1 MPQAIEL
8 LRQGKSEEL
17 WQMCC
22 GYLKLDLDHFMEVQ
36 TRLLEEQ
43 LVLLNNCALGQKI
56 MKGARPRTIQEFR
69 KQVPL
74 TSYDDYAPDFMEKR
88 EDILPDKQ
96 IFWVRTSGRTGD
108 YPCKW
113 VPMSYKYAHELSI
126 ILYGVGMLS
135 CCQNWGD
142 VSKIPDHIKL
152 LYSVA
157 PRPYIS
163 GTFADLLR
171 LQTPLDYLPNLEE
184 SEKLTFEERVR
195 LGFEQAMSQG
205 LDYFFGLSL
214 VLVMVGEKLRESSNN
229 INILSLLK
237 KPKALT
243 RIIKGK
249 IHSKIENRELLPKDL
264 WKLRGI
270 IGSGVDSWIHK
281 DKIYRYWGKYPL
293 DIYSATE
300 SGVIA
305 TQTWDYEGMTFTPNL
320 NFLEFIP
327 EEEKLKWEMD
337 HSYQPN
343 TLLLNE
349 VRANEVYEIVLT
361 NFHGGA
367 MIRYKLGD
375 MVRITSLRNEKLG
388 INIPQM
394 QFERRADDLISFMV
408 IKLTEKQ
415 IWQSIENS
423 NIAYE
428 DWTAYKRPG
437 ESVLHILIEPKRSW
451 QGNETELLETLQK
464 NLVNSGRS
472 SYDESGVQ
480 EDWRDEL
487 GFQVEVTLL
496 PSGSFANYIAL
507 KQAEG
512 ADPAHLKPPH
522 INPSN
527 TIIST
532 LLAETEEVI
541 VVTKNQPPAEK
552 KAEPEEEEKPDK
564 ITI

>member
-1 MPQAIEL
+1 
-8 LRQGKSEEL
+8 
-17 WQMCC
+17 
-22 GYLKLDLDHFMEVQ
+22 
-36 TRLLEEQ
+36 
-43 LVLLNNCALGQKI
+43 
-56 MKGARPRTIQEFR
+56 
-69 KQVPL
+69 
-74 TSYDDYAPDFMEKR
+74 
-88 EDILPDKQ
+88 
-96 IFWVRTSGRTGD
+96 
-108 YPCKW
+108 
-113 VPMSYKYAHELSI
+113 
-126 ILYGVGMLS
+126 
-135 CCQNWGD
+135 
-142 VSKIPDHIKL
+142 
-152 LYSVA
+152 
-157 PRPYIS
+157 
-163 GTFADLLR
+163 
-171 LQTPLDYLPNLEE
+171 
-184 SEKLTFEERVR
+184 
-195 LGFEQAMSQG
+195 
-205 LDYFFGLSL
+205 
-214 VLVMVGEKLRESSNN
+214 
-229 INILSLLK
+229 
-237 KPKALT
+237 
-243 RIIKGK
+243 
-249 IHSKIENRELLPKDL
+249 
-264 WKLRGI
+264 
-270 IGSGVDSWIHK
+270 
-281 DKIYRYWGKYPL
+281 
-293 DIYSATE
+293 
-300 SGVIA
+300 
-305 TQTWDYEGMTFTPNL
+305 
-320 NFLEFIP
+320 
-327 EEEKLKWEMD
+327 
-337 HSYQPN
+337 
-343 TLLLNE
+343 
-349 VRANEVYEIVLT
+349 
-361 NFHGGA
+361 
-367 MIRYKLGD
+367 
-375 MVRITSLRNEKLG
+375 
-388 INIPQM
+388 M